1 MLAFQATLSPSK
13 SVKNY
18 SHLFR
23 TLEMI
28 LVASI
33 VTFAIPAQAA
43 KVEKKEITMPVVTV
57 ESTALSNAGEVQGY
71 LAGASRSSTRTDTP
85 LLDTPQSISVVT
97 QEAIKDQHVD
107 SMGDAI
113 RYVPGIAIQQGE
125 GNRDQITIRG
135 NPTTADFFVD
145 GARDDLQYFR
155 DFYNIDRIEVL
166 KGPNA
171 LAFVRGG
178 SGGLINRVT
187 KAADGTRVREVIAS
201 GGSWDN
207 ARIQGDVGEQINEKL
222 AVRFNAMYEN
232 SGTFREYGD
241 LERYGLNPVFSYK
254 LSDKTR
260 IETGYERFDDQRFN
274 DRGVPSFQGLPFNTD
289 PSTFFGSPLENYS
302 DSTINSGFATLT
314 HDFSKATSLRNYARY
329 TDNAKF
335 YQNTFPG
342 SAVDGGGNVTL
353 SAYNNATKRV
363 NFTNQTDLTQ
373 KFETGSLGHTLL
385 TGMEITRQDSENFRN
400 TGFFNNATTSI
411 TVPASNPISFAPITY
426 RQNATDADNQSEV
439 RVYAGYVQDQVEVNK
454 WLELIGGVRLDL
466 FQQAFQ
472 NDRNGQTFDREDFLV
487 SPRAGV
493 IFKPMENVSLYG
505 SYSVG
510 YLPSSGDQFSTLTI
524 ATDNLKPEKLQN
536 YEIGAKWDV
545 NPALNLA
552 VALYQLNRDNTSAN
566 DPNNP
571 GLLIPTGSSR
581 TRGVE
586 LSATGKITDK
596 WQVTGG
602 YAYQDAVFTSTTA
615 SAASGAKV
623 ALVPEHM
630 VALWNKYDFDSKWA
644 AAIGAIYQSSQYA
657 AVDNTVRLPGYTR
670 FDAAVFYNITPD
682 YRLQVNVENL
692 FDQEYSETAHNN
704 NNISPGSPLT
714 VRAALVAN
722 F

>member
-1 MLAFQATLSPSK
+1 MA
-13 SVKNY
+13 
-18 SHLFR
+18 
-23 TLEMI
+23 
-28 LVASI
+28 
-33 VTFAIPAQAA
+33 
-43 KVEKKEITMPVVTV
+43 
-57 ESTALSNAGEVQGY
+57 
-71 LAGASRSSTRTDTP
+71 
-85 LLDTPQSISVVT
+85 
-97 QEAIKDQHVD
+97 
-107 SMGDAI
+107 DAI
-113 RYVPGIAIQQGE
+113 RYVPGIAIHQGE
-125 GNRDQITIRG
+125 SNRDQVVIRG

-171 LAFVRGG
+171 LAFGRGG

-187 KAADGTRVREVIAS
+187 KQADGQRVREVVTS

-207 ARIQGDVGEQINEKL
+207 ARIQGDVGEQINPWL

-241 LERYGLNPVFSYK
+241 LERYGVNPVFGIK
-254 LSDKTR
+254 LGDKTR

-274 DRGVPSFQGLPFNTD
+274 DRGIPSFAGGPFNTD
-289 PSTFFGSPLENYS
+289 PETFFGSPLENHAE
-302 DSTINSGFATLT
+302 STINSGFVILT

-329 TDNAKF
+329 TDNSKF

-353 SAYNNATKRV
+353 NAYNNATKRIS
-363 NFTNQTDLTQ
+363 FTNQTDLTN
-373 KFETGSLGHTLL
+373 KFDTGSLAHTLL

-400 TGFFNNATTSI
+400 TGFFNNLTTSV
-411 TVPASNPISFAPITY
+411 TVPASNPVSFAPITY
-426 RQNATDADNQSEV
+426 RQNATDADNQSDV
-439 RVYAGYVQDQVEVNK
+439 RVYALYAQDQVDVTQ
-454 WLELIGGVRLDL
+454 WLQLIGGVRLDL
-466 FQQAFQ
+466 FQQNFQ
-472 NDRNGQTFDREDFLV
+472 NDRNGQTFDREDLLV
-487 SPRAGV
+487 SPRAGI

-510 YLPSSGDQFSTLTI
+510 YLPSSGDQFSTL
-524 ATDNLKPEKLQN
+524 NLQSQNLEPEKMQN

-552 VALYQLNRDNTSAN
+552 VALYQLDRENTSAN
-566 DPNNP
+566 DPLNP
-571 GLLIPTGSSR
+571 GFLVPTGSSR

-586 LSATGKITDK
+586 LTATGKVTDK
-596 WQVTGG
+596 WSVIGG
-602 YAYQDAVFTSTTA
+602 YAYQNAEFTSTTA
-615 SAASGAKV
+615 AATAGAKV

-630 VALWNKYDFDSKWA
+630 VSLWNKYEFDSKWA
-644 AAIGAIYQSSQYA
+644 AAIGAIYQSSQFA
-657 AVDNTVRLPGYTR
+657 GVDNTVRLPGYTR

-682 YRLQVNVENL
+682 YRLQVNVENIL
-692 FDQEYSETAHNN
+692 DRKYYETAHSN
-704 NNISPGSPLT
+704 NNISPGQPIT